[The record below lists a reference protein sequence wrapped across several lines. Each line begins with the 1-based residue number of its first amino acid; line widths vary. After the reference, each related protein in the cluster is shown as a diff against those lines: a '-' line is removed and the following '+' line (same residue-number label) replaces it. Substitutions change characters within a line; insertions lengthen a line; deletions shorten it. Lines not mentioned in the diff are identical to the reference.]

1 MAGAIWG
8 AWLCRFDSGP
18 PRKQQQQSIMNI
30 QEILKKHA
38 AWLVDSEGGERANLS
53 DADLIGADL
62 SDANLSDAN
71 LSDAD
76 LIGAD
81 LRRANLS
88 GANLSGAKGLLSA
101 AAWIAES
108 FEKTADGY
116 VVLKRIGGGATDYTP
131 RPEWVIE
138 AGAILQEVPNQD
150 RGTNCGCGVNF
161 GTKAYVE
168 AHNTNAWLW
177 KCLLRWEDLP
187 DVCVPYN
194 TDGKAR
200 CGRLQLIERIM

>member
-1 MAGAIWG
+1 
-8 AWLCRFDSGP
+8 
-18 PRKQQQQSIMNI
+18 MNI

-53 DADLIGADL
+53 GADLSGANLSGANL

-71 LSDAD
+71 LRYANLSGAN
-76 LIGAD
+76 LSGANLSGAD
-81 LRRANLS
+81 LS

-101 AAWIAES
+101 ATWIAEN
-108 FEKTADGY
+108 FEKTVDGY
-116 VVLKRIGGGATDYTP
+116 VVLKRIGGVATDFAP

-150 RGTNCGCGVNF
+150 RGTDCGCGVNF

-168 AHNTNAWLW
+168 ANNTSAWLW

-200 CGRLQLIERIM
+200 CGHLQLIERII